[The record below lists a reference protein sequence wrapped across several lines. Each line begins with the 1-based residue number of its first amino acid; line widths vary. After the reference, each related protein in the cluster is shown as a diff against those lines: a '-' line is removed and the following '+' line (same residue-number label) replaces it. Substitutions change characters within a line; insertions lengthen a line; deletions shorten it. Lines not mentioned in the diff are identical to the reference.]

1 MYALQLQT
9 FALVPLLV
17 ALLHVM
23 LTRFSTKARNPL
35 AGYDKLVD
43 KPVRILLNT
52 LEQFVFGAVNQLIL
66 ATFLPADHLFVIPFL
81 AYTFTLGRVL
91 FIIGYNISPEYRTPG
106 FVLSFAPSAAATI
119 VNVLYATGL
128 SKYVPLP

>member
-1 MYALQLQT
+1 
-9 FALVPLLV
+9 
-17 ALLHVM
+17 M
-23 LTRFSTKARNPL
+23 LTRCCTKARNPL

-43 KPVRILLNT
+43 KPARILLNT
-52 LEQFVFGAVNQLIL
+52 LEQFVFAAVNQLIL
-66 ATFLPADHLFVIPFL
+66 STFLPADFLFVIPLL
-81 AYTFTLGRVL
+81 AYSFALGRVL

-106 FVLSFAPSAAATI
+106 FILGFAPSAAATI